1 MTAPRKRPVAAIVT
15 RFWGDAQGEAVAAT
29 RLLAGALARHA
40 DVAVV
45 QLGETERPVHIDSV
59 FEVHPVAVRG
69 ANPRRSAL
77 LRAALAGRVAKS
89 SPPSAAAEL
98 LRQYAGDAPD
108 VVGTLDAIAPD
119 AVILAGFDQPWNLST
134 LGVPGSGGRPRVV
147 AIPFLDAG
155 RPLRSEI
162 TRLVDHA
169 DRVGIVHPGEHAR
182 LVALDPDREPDIMPL
197 DLAIGVN
204 RHAYADPLVGVAPF
218 GEYVLLIRCFP
229 AGSPRLARSVNA
241 EMLPSILKGIS
252 VAEVDG
258 ETWRICD
265 ADNTYVLPVN
275 PSGVNFAR
283 LVARAR
289 VTIDARPPGPV
300 GTITIESMLLGVP
313 VVVPD
318 DSASR
323 AHAAAANG
331 GLWYRDVGE
340 LFDAVRVLVHSP
352 IGAKLAEQG
361 RNYALAKH
369 GDIDD
374 FVARTAML
382 VLGGDRAVTPVQV

>member
-1 MTAPRKRPVAAIVT
+1 
-15 RFWGDAQGEAVAAT
+15 
-29 RLLAGALARHA
+29 
-40 DVAVV
+40 
-45 QLGETERPVHIDSV
+45 
-59 FEVHPVAVRG
+59 
-69 ANPRRSAL
+69 
-77 LRAALAGRVAKS
+77 
-89 SPPSAAAEL
+89 
-98 LRQYAGDAPD
+98 
-108 VVGTLDAIAPD
+108 
-119 AVILAGFDQPWNLST
+119 
-134 LGVPGSGGRPRVV
+134 
-147 AIPFLDAG
+147 
-155 RPLRSEI
+155 
-162 TRLVDHA
+162 
-169 DRVGIVHPGEHAR
+169 
-182 LVALDPDREPDIMPL
+182 
-197 DLAIGVN
+197 
-204 RHAYADPLVGVAPF
+204 
-218 GEYVLLIRCFP
+218 
-229 AGSPRLARSVNA
+229 
-241 EMLPSILKGIS
+241 MLPSILKGIS